1 MLQEKTTTPT
11 IERREGASDMVSRE
25 ALPARRWRYE
35 ALLAV
40 NTFIWGSTFL
50 VVKYLVKISGPFTY
64 IAFSYAV
71 ATLIL
76 AAIYRKRLARL
87 TRAELRSGLIMGL
100 ALFAG
105 YAFQASGLQFTSV
118 SKAGFIT
125 GLYVPFVPLFY
136 LVFLRQRP
144 KLIAGAGIL
153 LSFAGL
159 FLLSLTNQL
168 SFSIGI
174 GEILIFGAAV
184 AFAAHIVLI
193 GKFSPNADMTRL
205 AIIQLGFSSLL
216 AFVVIPFTGEMHSAP
231 PLQFWPI
238 IFLMGTVDIAYTL
251 LIMNRVQQY
260 VGGIRATLIYALEP
274 LWAALAGLLLAGDV
288 LSVPAWIGCGCILAG
303 MIVGRL
309 A

>member
-1 MLQEKTTTPT
+1 MLSEKTTMMGT
-11 IERREGASDMVSRE
+11 EGRGEHSGENAQK
-25 ALPARRWRYE
+25 ALPAHRWRYE
-35 ALLAV
+35 ALLAL

-76 AAIYRKRLARL
+76 AAIFHKRLARL
-87 TRAELRSGLIMGL
+87 TWAELRSGLIMGL

-105 YAFQASGLQFTSV
+105 YALQASGLQFTSV

-136 LVFLRQRP
+136 LIFLRHRP
-144 KLIAGAGIL
+144 KLIAIAGFV
-153 LSFAGL
+153 LSFLGL

-168 SFSIGI
+168 TFSIGI
-174 GEILIFGAAV
+174 GEVLIFGAAV

-193 GKFSPNADMTRL
+193 GKFSPNADMTNL
-205 AIIQLGFSSLL
+205 AIIQLGLSSLL
-216 AFVVIPFTGEMHSAP
+216 AFVVMLFTGEMHSAP

-251 LIMNRVQQY
+251 LIMNRVQQF
-260 VGGIRATLIYALEP
+260 VGGLRATLIYALEP
-274 LWAALAGLLLAGDV
+274 LWAALTGLLLAGDV